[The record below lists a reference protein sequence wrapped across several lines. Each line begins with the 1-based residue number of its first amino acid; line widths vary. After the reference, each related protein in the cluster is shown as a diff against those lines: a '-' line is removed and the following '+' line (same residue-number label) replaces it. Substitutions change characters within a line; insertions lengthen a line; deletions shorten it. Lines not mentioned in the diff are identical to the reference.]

1 MYENFKYV
9 YIIGSQDTQKNETE
23 QSNCI
28 IYIYIC
34 LYIYIYIYIHTYMKQ
49 FHLMGWK
56 KHFALSN
63 VGDEWSL
70 RLKAKE
76 AEHR

>member
-28 IYIYIC
+28 IYIYI
-34 LYIYIYIYIHTYMKQ
+34 HTYMKQ

-63 VGDEWSL
+63 VGDEWNL